1 MAENRI
7 NGFVLPRS
15 SVNGRENRAKSI
27 DVSKIRNRER
37 GVENE
42 LGHKADLRE
51 SPLRGD
57 TENEEAERFV
67 IEGPLHGQETSISG
81 FRAGTQRKS
90 EGQSFVSRAMTRR
103 KSASELEL
111 KPDDTDRRRT
121 SQNSEN
127 SGPTSGSVARW
138 NEGDMC
144 HERRGVIK
152 SFTSLHF
159 TSGAHDNNK
168 SDGALQT
175 FTFPAMSRVILDTG
189 EKLKS
194 SSSGRAYGTESKI
207 NRLKSGEGATVNRE
221 RLVHFE
227 NDFPLHRISLPD
239 PRQGNISWN
248 RISDKE
254 LTRSR
259 SFSDSEVEDS
269 TRFSAEQKEK
279 LERLKHQILEKNLK
293 RKDGEKVSGVQQSSG
308 LTRESRFPVLTEK
321 SLKRYAKYHE
331 GTLSTINADQRISA
345 VIDVSSERNRDSDS
359 SDIETA
365 GNKTS
370 NSSNAEKA
378 LSGEFITAPPLSAL
392 PYFQNNPVIK
402 RKTNGSDIPTPPNS
416 EDGDCESVSI
426 ISVGRSRA
434 RSEPGDVAS
443 RKVST
448 VQQLQNRSR
457 SETYQLNSKVQSFVM
472 KPLPALPPSTLRVK
486 KQALGE
492 ITSKAGHFKS
502 GANAI
507 VTLESQR
514 ERKEGEI
521 NIHTCPNMNL
531 FSDKSW
537 MYQEVSRK
545 RHRYIRGPA
554 TPVPSVEFVFRK
566 DEPDS

>member
-1 MAENRI
+1 
-7 NGFVLPRS
+7 
-15 SVNGRENRAKSI
+15 
-27 DVSKIRNRER
+27 
-37 GVENE
+37 
-42 LGHKADLRE
+42 
-51 SPLRGD
+51 
-57 TENEEAERFV
+57 V

>member
-27 DVSKIRNRER
+27 DVSRIRNRER
-37 GVENE
+37 GVDNE

-51 SPLRGD
+51 SLLRRD
-57 TENEEAERFV
+57 TEHEEAERFV
-67 IEGPLHGQETSISG
+67 IEGPPHGQETSISG

-111 KPDDTDRRRT
+111 KPDDRRRT

-127 SGPTSGSVARW
+127 SGSTSGSVLRW

-144 HERRGVIK
+144 NERR
-152 SFTSLHF
+152 
-159 TSGAHDNNK
+159 GAHDNNK
-168 SDGALQT
+168 SDGALRT
-175 FTFPAMSRVILDTG
+175 FTFPAMSRVILDPG

-194 SSSGRAYGTESKI
+194 SSSGRAYRTESKI
-207 NRLKSGEGATVNRE
+207 NRLKSGEGATE

-227 NDFPLHRISLPD
+227 NDFPSHKKSLPD
-239 PRQGNISWN
+239 PRQVNLSWK
-248 RISDKE
+248 RISDQE
-254 LTRSR
+254 LTRRR

-269 TRFSAEQKEK
+269 TSFSAGQKEK

-293 RKDGEKVSGVQQSSG
+293 RKDGEKVSGVQRSSG
-308 LTRESRFPVLTEK
+308 LTGESRFPVVTEK
-321 SLKRYAKYHE
+321 SLKRYAKYHDTTNAE
-331 GTLSTINADQRISA
+331 GVLSTINVDQRISA
-345 VIDVSSERNRDSDS
+345 VIDVSSERNRDSD
-359 SDIETA
+359 IETA
-365 GNKTS
+365 GNKSS

-378 LSGEFITAPPLSAL
+378 LSGEFITAPPLSIL
-392 PYFQNNPVIK
+392 PYFENNPVIK

-416 EDGDCESVSI
+416 EDGDCETVSI

-448 VQQLQNRSR
+448 IQQLQNRSK
-457 SETYQLNSKVQSFVM
+457 SEAYQLNSKVQSFVM

-502 GANAI
+502 GANAN
-507 VTLESQR
+507 VTLESQS

-554 TPVPSVEFVFRK
+554 TPVPPVEFVFRK

>member
-27 DVSKIRNRER
+27 DVSRIRNRER
-37 GVENE
+37 GVDNE

-51 SPLRGD
+51 SLLRRD
-57 TENEEAERFV
+57 TEHEEAERFV
-67 IEGPLHGQETSISG
+67 IEGPPHGQETSISG

-111 KPDDTDRRRT
+111 KPDDRRRT

-127 SGPTSGSVARW
+127 SGSTSGSVLRW

-144 HERRGVIK
+144 HERRG
-152 SFTSLHF
+152 
-159 TSGAHDNNK
+159 AHDNNK
-168 SDGALQT
+168 SDGALRT
-175 FTFPAMSRVILDTG
+175 FTFPAMSRVILDPG

-194 SSSGRAYGTESKI
+194 SSSGRAYRTESKI
-207 NRLKSGEGATVNRE
+207 NRLKSGEGATE

-227 NDFPLHRISLPD
+227 NDFPSHKKSLPD
-239 PRQGNISWN
+239 PRQVNLSWK
-248 RISDKE
+248 RISDQE
-254 LTRSR
+254 LTRRR

-269 TRFSAEQKEK
+269 TSFSAGQKEK

-293 RKDGEKVSGVQQSSG
+293 RKDGEKVSGVQRSSG
-308 LTRESRFPVLTEK
+308 LTGESRFPVVTEK
-321 SLKRYAKYHE
+321 SLKRYAKYHDTTNAE
-331 GTLSTINADQRISA
+331 GVLSTINVDQRISA
-345 VIDVSSERNRDSDS
+345 VIDVSSERNRDSD
-359 SDIETA
+359 IETA
-365 GNKTS
+365 GNKSS

-378 LSGEFITAPPLSAL
+378 LSGEFITAPPLSIL
-392 PYFQNNPVIK
+392 PYFENNPVIK

-416 EDGDCESVSI
+416 EDGDCETVSI

-448 VQQLQNRSR
+448 IQQLQNRSK
-457 SETYQLNSKVQSFVM
+457 SEAYQLNSKVQSFVM

-502 GANAI
+502 GANAN
-507 VTLESQR
+507 VTLESQS

-554 TPVPSVEFVFRK
+554 TPVPPVEFVFRK

>member
-7 NGFVLPRS
+7 SGFVLPRS

-27 DVSKIRNRER
+27 DVSKIRNQER
-37 GVENE
+37 GVDNE

-51 SPLRGD
+51 SLQRRD
-57 TENEEAERFV
+57 TENEEAECFV
-67 IEGPLHGQETSISG
+67 IEGPLHGQETSISD

-103 KSASELEL
+103 KSASELEHKL
-111 KPDDTDRRRT
+111 DVRRRT

-127 SGPTSGSVARW
+127 YGPTSGSVARW

-144 HERRGVIK
+144 HERRG
-152 SFTSLHF
+152 
-159 TSGAHDNNK
+159 AHDNNK
-168 SDGALQT
+168 SEAALQT

-194 SSSGRAYGTESKI
+194 SSSGRAYRTESKI

-227 NDFPLHRISLPD
+227 NDFPSHRISLPD
-239 PRQGNISWN
+239 PRQGNISWK
-248 RISDKE
+248 RISDQE
-254 LTRSR
+254 LTRRR

-293 RKDGEKVSGVQQSSG
+293 RKDVEKVSGVQQSSG
-308 LTRESRFPVLTEK
+308 LTGESRFPVLTEK
-321 SLKRYAKYHE
+321 SLKRYAKYHDTTNAE

-345 VIDVSSERNRDSDS
+345 VIDVSSERNRDSD
-359 SDIETA
+359 IETA
-365 GNKTS
+365 GNKS
-370 NSSNAEKA
+370 SSSSNAEKA
-378 LSGEFITAPPLSAL
+378 VSGEFITAPPLSAL
-392 PYFQNNPVIK
+392 PYFENNPVIK

-416 EDGDCESVSI
+416 EYGDCESVSI

-457 SETYQLNSKVQSFVM
+457 SETYKLNSKVQSFVM

-502 GANAI
+502 GANAN

-554 TPVPSVEFVFRK
+554 TPVPPVEFVFRK
-566 DEPDS
+566 DEYES

>member
-51 SPLRGD
+51 SLLRGD

-111 KPDDTDRRRT
+111 KPDDRRRT

-144 HERRGVIK
+144 HERR
-152 SFTSLHF
+152 
-159 TSGAHDNNK
+159 GAHDNNK

-227 NDFPLHRISLPD
+227 NDFPSHRISLPD
-239 PRQGNISWN
+239 PRQGNISWK

-269 TRFSAEQKEK
+269 TRFSVEQKEK

-308 LTRESRFPVLTEK
+308 LTGESRFPVLTEK
-321 SLKRYAKYHE
+321 SLKRYAKYHDTTNAE

-345 VIDVSSERNRDSDS
+345 VIDISSERNRDSDS

-402 RKTNGSDIPTPPNS
+402 RKTTGSDIPTPPNS

-554 TPVPSVEFVFRK
+554 TPVPPVEFVFRK

>member
-27 DVSKIRNRER
+27 DVSRIRNRER
-37 GVENE
+37 GVDNE

-51 SPLRGD
+51 SLLRRD
-57 TENEEAERFV
+57 TEHEEAERFV
-67 IEGPLHGQETSISG
+67 IEGPPHGQETSISG

-111 KPDDTDRRRT
+111 KPDDRRRT

-127 SGPTSGSVARW
+127 SGSTSGSVLRW

-144 HERRGVIK
+144 HERRG
-152 SFTSLHF
+152 
-159 TSGAHDNNK
+159 AHDNNK
-168 SDGALQT
+168 SDGALRT
-175 FTFPAMSRVILDTG
+175 FTFPAMSRVILDPG

-194 SSSGRAYGTESKI
+194 SSSGRAYRTESKI
-207 NRLKSGEGATVNRE
+207 NRLKSGEGATE

-227 NDFPLHRISLPD
+227 NDFPSHKKSLPD
-239 PRQGNISWN
+239 PRQVNLSWK
-248 RISDKE
+248 RISDQE
-254 LTRSR
+254 LTRRR

-269 TRFSAEQKEK
+269 TSFSAGQKEK

-293 RKDGEKVSGVQQSSG
+293 RKDGEKVSGVQRSSG
-308 LTRESRFPVLTEK
+308 LTGESRFPVVTEK
-321 SLKRYAKYHE
+321 SLKRYAKYHDTTNAE
-331 GTLSTINADQRISA
+331 GALSTINVDQRISA
-345 VIDVSSERNRDSDS
+345 VIDVSSERNRDSD
-359 SDIETA
+359 IETA
-365 GNKTS
+365 GNKSS

-378 LSGEFITAPPLSAL
+378 LSGEFITAPPLSIL
-392 PYFQNNPVIK
+392 PYFENNPVIK

-416 EDGDCESVSI
+416 EDGDCETVSI

-448 VQQLQNRSR
+448 IQQLQNRSK
-457 SETYQLNSKVQSFVM
+457 SEAYQLNSKVQSFVM

-502 GANAI
+502 GANAN
-507 VTLESQR
+507 VTLESQS

-554 TPVPSVEFVFRK
+554 TPVPPVEFVFRK

>member
-27 DVSKIRNRER
+27 DVSRIRNRER
-37 GVENE
+37 GVDNE

-51 SPLRGD
+51 SLLRRD
-57 TENEEAERFV
+57 TEHEEAERFV
-67 IEGPLHGQETSISG
+67 IEGPPHGQETSISG

-111 KPDDTDRRRT
+111 KPDDRRRT

-127 SGPTSGSVARW
+127 SGSTSGSVLRW

-144 HERRGVIK
+144 HERRG
-152 SFTSLHF
+152 
-159 TSGAHDNNK
+159 AHDNNK
-168 SDGALQT
+168 SDGALRT
-175 FTFPAMSRVILDTG
+175 FTFPAMSRVILDPG

-194 SSSGRAYGTESKI
+194 SSSGRAYRTESKI
-207 NRLKSGEGATVNRE
+207 NRLKSGEGATE

-227 NDFPLHRISLPD
+227 NDFPSHKKSLPD
-239 PRQGNISWN
+239 PRQVNLSWK
-248 RISDKE
+248 RISDQE
-254 LTRSR
+254 LTRRR

-269 TRFSAEQKEK
+269 TRFSAGQKEK

-293 RKDGEKVSGVQQSSG
+293 RKDGEKVSGVQRSSG
-308 LTRESRFPVLTEK
+308 LTGESRFPVVTEK
-321 SLKRYAKYHE
+321 SLKRYAKYHDTTNAE
-331 GTLSTINADQRISA
+331 GALSTINVDQRISA
-345 VIDVSSERNRDSDS
+345 VIDVSSERNRDSD
-359 SDIETA
+359 IETA
-365 GNKTS
+365 GNKSS

-378 LSGEFITAPPLSAL
+378 LSGEFITAPPLSIL
-392 PYFQNNPVIK
+392 PYFENNPVIK

-416 EDGDCESVSI
+416 EDGDCETVSI

-448 VQQLQNRSR
+448 IQQLQNRSK
-457 SETYQLNSKVQSFVM
+457 SEAYQLNSKVQSFVM

-502 GANAI
+502 GANAN

-554 TPVPSVEFVFRK
+554 TPVPPVEFVFRK